1 MLYLS
6 AKVTLLFAFRYF
18 FIIYFY
24 ICSVN
29 TDCVKDMQTLLND
42 IELDIQELKC
52 LMQAIS
58 SDANP
63 TLKIVA
69 KRNIQQMKARLEALQ
84 ELLEEAP
91 TAVVSPLEEPPAVT
105 TPLTESVSPVESVI
119 PDTVKMVCEEPE
131 TVPILAERIKPAKDL
146 KHAISLN
153 DSFRF
158 VRELFAGDAARMNEV
173 VRRLGEAPSLDKAM
187 DIFASEV
194 HPDEENEA
202 AVDFMELLKN
212 ISAKQPISMGKLYV
226 VPTPVGNL
234 EDMTFRAIRILKE
247 VDLILAEDTRT
258 SGILLKHFE
267 IKNAMQSHHKFNEH
281 KTVESVVNR
290 IKGGETVALISDAGT
305 PGISDPGFLVVRECV
320 RNGIEVQCLPGATA
334 FVPAL
339 VASGL
344 PNEKFCFEGFLP
356 QKKGR
361 MSRLKALA
369 EERRT
374 MVFYESP
381 HRLVKA
387 LTQFTE
393 HFGAERQAS
402 VSREISKMHEETVR
416 GTLTELIE
424 HFTANEPRGEI
435 VIVVAGIDD

>member
-1 MLYLS
+1 
-6 AKVTLLFAFRYF
+6 
-18 FIIYFY
+18 
-24 ICSVN
+24 
-29 TDCVKDMQTLLND
+29 MQTLLND

-105 TPLTESVSPVESVI
+105 TPLTEPVSPVESVI

-187 DIFASEV
+187 DI
-194 HPDEENEA
+194 
-202 AVDFMELLKN
+202 LLRKCTRMKKMKPPSILWNSSKN
-212 ISAKQPISMGKLYV
+212 ISAKRPISMGKLYV

-361 MSRLKALA
+361 MTRLKALA
-369 EERRT
+369 EECRT

-387 LTQFTE
+387 LTQFAE

-435 VIVVAGIDD
+435 VIVVTGIDD